1 MQQARLS
8 DHQSM
13 ISSEKAKGTRL
24 HPQKESGHFCRS
36 GCGCPPQLAS
46 HIWLQARKELGWVS
60 LKPGLSLGRVF
71 KIMFRGLY
79 WYIYIYIHR
88 QLINHSAGLGY
99 PHFGKSN
106 AEPPGSNEGS
116 VRRRDN
122 IFGVE
127 HRISPGFN
135 SWTGGCNWDTLVF
148 IYIYIL
154 YIYIYITIYIYMRER
169 ERICMHI
176 YIW

>member
-79 WYIYIYIHR
+79 WYIYIHR

-99 PHFGKSN
+99 PHFGKATLSPQ
-106 AEPPGSNEGS
+106 AATKEAS
-116 VRRRDN
+116 VGATTSLASSTE
-122 IFGVE
+122 FLLVSTHELGVV
-127 HRISPGFN
+127 IGIPWS
-135 SWTGGCNWDTLVF
+135 LY
-148 IYIYIL
+148 IYIY
-154 YIYIYITIYIYMRER
+154 YYIYITIYIWER
-169 ERICMHI
+169 ENMYAYI
-176 YIW
+176 YIYMIIIW